1 MATEDQQQPAPPPAP
16 AESLPAT
23 TTRPASATGLLAGLV
38 GLIVGTVTVFLS
50 TSWSLEPYERAL
62 VVALATAVAMVV
74 IEIGWNRVH
83 RLPSTGL
90 APKAINDWDVKRV
103 LQKLVA
109 FWVIVLVLVAAY
121 FWLIPEYQGDFYL
134 PFKQAALLVLPWLL
148 LVSPFYV
155 AYVDRRQLEPEDGY
169 VDLYL
174 AITGRMP
181 VDRSQLVLLG
191 QGWLVKA
198 FFLPIMFVFL
208 TSNIEST
215 QVSVLSGAFDS
226 FQNFYDLAYNLFY
239 LWDVIPALV
248 GYALTLRLIDSQIRS
263 VEPTLLGWVVCV
275 ACYPPF
281 WAGITWTYVAYNGDE
296 LYWADFTS
304 GIPWLNVL
312 WGSTILALLVVY
324 VWGTAMFG
332 TRFSNLTHRGILT
345 GGPFRWVK
353 HPAYLSKNI
362 TWWLI
367 SVPFL
372 TRGDWALALKS
383 SLLLGAV
390 NGIYYLRARTEE
402 RHLKRDPVYVAYA
415 AYVDEHGLFAHVR
428 RLLGVRR
435 PRPVAVDQGD

>member
-1 MATEDQQQPAPPPAP
+1 MIGGMTE
-16 AESLPAT
+16 
-23 TTRPASATGLLAGLV
+23 RPESATGLLAGLV

-50 TSWSLEPYERAL
+50 TTWDLEPYQRAL
-62 VVALATAVAMVV
+62 AVALATAVAMIVV
-74 IEIGWNRVH
+74 EIGWNRVH

-90 APKAINDWDVKRV
+90 APRPVNDWAVKRV

-109 FWVIVLVLVAAY
+109 FWVIVLVLVAVY
-121 FWLIPEYQGDFYL
+121 FWLVPEYASDFYL
-134 PFKQAALLVLPWLL
+134 PFKQAALFVLPWLL

-155 AYVDRRQLEPEDGY
+155 VYVDRRQIEPEDGY
-169 VDLYL
+169 VDLYR
-174 AITGRMP
+174 AMTGQIP
-181 VDRSQLVLLG
+181 EDRSQLRLLAL
-191 QGWLVKA
+191 GWLVKA

-215 QVSVLSGAFDS
+215 QISMLDGGLTS
-226 FQNFYDLAYNLFY
+226 FHNFYGLAYDLFY
-239 LWDVIPALV
+239 MWDVIPALV
-248 GYALTLRLIDSQIRS
+248 GYTLTLRLLDSQIRS
-263 VEPTLLGWVVCV
+263 VEPTLFGWVVCL

-281 WAGITWTYVAYNGDE
+281 WAGVTWTYVAYNADE

-304 GIPWLNVL
+304 GAPWLYVL

-415 AYVDEHGLFAHVR
+415 AYVDEHGLFAHLRR
-428 RLLGVRR
+428 RLGIRQ
-435 PRPVAVDQGD
+435 PAAVEAGAAGDPTG

>member
-1 MATEDQQQPAPPPAP
+1 VATEDQQQPAPPPAP
-16 AESLPAT
+16 PESSPGT

-74 IEIGWNRVH
+74 VEIGWNRVH

-90 APKAINDWDVKRV
+90 APDAINDWDVKRV

-134 PFKQAALLVLPWLL
+134 PFKQAALFVLPWLL

-169 VDLYL
+169 VDLYR
-174 AITGRMP
+174 AMTGHVP
-181 VDRSQLVLLG
+181 ADRSQLVLLG

-215 QVSVLSGAFDS
+215 QASVLSGAFDS
-226 FQNFYDLAYNLFY
+226 FQSFYGLAYNLFY
-239 LWDVIPALV
+239 LWDVIPAFV
-248 GYALTLRLIDSQIRS
+248 GYTLTLRLIDSQIRS

-304 GIPWLNVL
+304 GSPWLSVL

-428 RLLGVRR
+428 RRLGIRR
-435 PRPVAVDQGD
+435 PRPVVIDLGD